1 MARANGKP
9 LKLEGEGYDLLH
21 SEFER
26 HARENP
32 SHVALEFLDNDCKIT
47 SWTFRELNEAA
58 NRVAHYLVS
67 LGLKRDEAV
76 PLCLEKSPLFYI
88 CILGVLKAGCAFT
101 PIDPTLPDQRK
112 MFMVEEL
119 GARVVLVTAA
129 TAGGM
134 GRVAMVDVESGV
146 MDSQPVTNLNIS
158 GLTPRCLAY
167 RLYTSGKSV
176 YINDFKRIFV
186 DYLHQA
192 PLVSP
197 KLSLL
202 KSRAL
207 CKLSAPQSP
216 SSHGNRI
223 QGSSNSLQLPLI
235 CATTT
240 VSWRGV
246 MGLHFVLQRRNISLV
261 TSKELS

>member
-1 MARANGKP
+1 MPREVSVILYLYFGCV
-9 LKLEGEGYDLLH
+9 EGRVRIH
-21 SEFER
+21 
-26 HARENP
+26 
-32 SHVALEFLDNDCKIT
+32 
-47 SWTFRELNEAA
+47 A
-58 NRVAHYLVS
+58 NRSYTARS
-67 LGLKRDEAV
+67 
-76 PLCLEKSPLFYI
+76 
-88 CILGVLKAGCAFT
+88 
-101 PIDPTLPDQRK
+101 
-112 MFMVEEL
+112 EENVH
-119 GARVVLVTAA
+119 GRGTWGEVVLVTAA